1 MPEKIHVNQDV
12 LTNAAGHHQEA
23 SDYLSTVAASHEAI
37 QATLN
42 SLGPIYGDFRQ
53 AAGSLLDA
61 RKDCYEDQSSEHST
75 VSDNLHR
82 AVAMW
87 NTNEDDAA
95 NAFRHLT
102 DGHR

>member
-12 LTNAAGHHQEA
+12 LTNAAGNHQAA
-23 SDYLSTVAASHEAI
+23 SDYLSTVPASHEGI

-53 AAGSLLDA
+53 AASALLDA
-61 RKDCYEDQSSEHST
+61 RKNCYDDQSSEHAT

-82 AVAMW
+82 AVATW
-87 NTNEDDAA
+87 NKHEDDAA
-95 NAFRHLT
+95 GAFGSLT
-102 DGHR
+102 DRL

>member
-12 LTNAAGHHQEA
+12 LTKAAENHQEA
-23 SDYLSTVAASHEAI
+23 SDYLSTVPATHEGI

-53 AAGSLLDA
+53 AASSLLDA
-61 RKDCYEDQSSEHST
+61 RKDCYESQSREHST

-87 NTNEDDAA
+87 DENEDDAA
-95 NAFRHLT
+95 NAFGRLT